1 MKQIIV
7 TVFVVAQ
14 SYIMVAQNDAQKE
27 AEVRAMEQV
36 EAQAL
41 VQKDTATLRKIWA
54 PDFMVNAPLN
64 AVFIGGQ
71 VELVAAG
78 IISYSSFI
86 RTIEH
91 VMVLKDVVITMGS
104 ETVVPSGFDPMAGQT
119 VLRRYSNIWIKDKGN
134 WILKA
139 RHANNICPAPASSA
153 TSSIRQNEVSPN
165 EMTIRVGNNP
175 ASHQFELYIQN
186 MPSKASLHVFD
197 NNGRLIETMEIPN
210 GNKVVSMG
218 ANYRS
223 GLYFA
228 KITGGG
234 NTQVVKLVKL

>member
-1 MKQIIV
+1 MKQIIL

-14 SYIMVAQNDAQKE
+14 SLILVAQNDAQKE

-71 VELVAAG
+71 VEFVAAG

-86 RTIEH
+86 RSIEN

-119 VLRRYSNIWIKDKGN
+119 IQRRYSNIWIKDKGK

-153 TSSIRQNEVSPN
+153 TSSTQPNEVSPN
-165 EMTIRVGNNP
+165 DMTVNVGNNP
-175 ASHQFELYIQN
+175 ASHQFELYIRN
-186 MPSKASLHVFD
+186 ITSKGNLRVFD
-197 NNGRLIETMEIPN
+197 CNGRLIDTMEIPN
-210 GNKVVSMG
+210 GNKVVSIG

-228 KITGGG
+228 QITGGG
-234 NTQVVKLVKL
+234 KTRVVKLVKL